1 MTAVIRGMS
10 IGIFDAGSREQVDIL
25 HFFDNHDVLTAF
37 TYTCIFAMY
46 PNTLNMTKPATKL
59 VTQLMVL
66 VMMASL

>member
-1 MTAVIRGMS
+1 M
-10 IGIFDAGSREQVDIL
+10 DIL
-25 HFFDNHDVLTAF
+25 HFFDNYDVLTAF

-59 VTQLMVL
+59 VTQLIVL